1 MSFRLREIGFFP
13 IRLTLPNWTVG
24 EMSEWFKE
32 HAWKACVQETVPR
45 VRIPLSPPFLS
56 MKEIFTDLKSQ
67 LHPVFSLF
75 WLRLKEWL
83 PIAHEHLKGDHE
95 KLNT

>member
-1 MSFRLREIGFFP
+1 MIVLDLKITR
-13 IRLTLPNWTVG
+13 G
-24 EMSEWFKE
+24 EMAEWLKA
-32 HAWKACVQETVPR
+32 HAWKVCKGATLSR

-67 LHPVFSLF
+67 LHPLVSLF

-83 PIAHEHLKGDHE
+83 PIDHEHLTGDHE